1 MFNFFNT
8 ATNAVTSLTL
18 AVGNPFDVVKQIF
31 TDYADPIKNML
42 YAGAICALVVCGA
55 IAMLGGPQQKQKMK
69 SHVGTILV
77 CVVLAVA
84 AGYFVQL
91 MQQEGAKFQTI
102 IPVLGTVKS
111 VVSTVGFS
119 GLLSLL

>member
-42 YAGAICALVVCGA
+42 YAGAICALVVCW
-55 IAMLGGPQQKQKMK
+55 
-69 SHVGTILV
+69 
-77 CVVLAVA
+77 
-84 AGYFVQL
+84 
-91 MQQEGAKFQTI
+91 
-102 IPVLGTVKS
+102 
-111 VVSTVGFS
+111 
-119 GLLSLL
+119 LLCSAYATRRSEVPNYYPSFRNC

>member
-42 YAGAICALVVCGA
+42 YAGAICALVVC
-55 IAMLGGPQQKQKMK
+55 
-69 SHVGTILV
+69 
-77 CVVLAVA
+77 VVLAVA